1 MEHDSSI
8 EVFTTCPLSNDLTSN
23 QYVDRLIDVARWSD
37 EAGCK
42 GMLVFSD
49 NARLDPW
56 SLSQLIIQRTKTL
69 CPLVAIQ
76 PIYMHPYWIAKQ
88 ITTLAYL
95 HGRRLY
101 LNMVAGGFKNDLE
114 ALNDSTPHDKRYDR
128 LTEYTT
134 IIMRLLASA
143 APVTYEGEF
152 YSVKKLKLAPPLPE
166 PLLPDVFVSGSSE
179 AGVASAK
186 ALNATA
192 IKYPKPSGEE
202 TAPDRDLRLGI
213 RVGIIARQR
222 ESDAWD
228 IAHARFPDDRKGQLT
243 RKLAE
248 KVSDSVWHKQ
258 LSSSLSPATLDD
270 ASVYWLAPF
279 ENYKAMCPY
288 LVGSYDQVGEEL
300 ATYFGAGYRTIIL
313 DTPPDAEELD
323 HTFAA
328 FAAATQQV
336 A

>member
-1 MEHDSSI
+1 MPHDSSI
-8 EVFTTCPLSNDLTSN
+8 EVFTTCPLSNDLASD
-23 QYVDRLIDVARWSD
+23 QYLDRLIDVARWSD

-56 SLSQLIIQRTKTL
+56 SISHLIMQRTKRL

-88 ITTLAYL
+88 ITTFAYL
-95 HGRRLY
+95 YGRRFY

-134 IIMRLLASA
+134 IIMQLLASA
-143 APVTYEGEF
+143 SPVTFEGEF
-152 YSVKKLKLAPPLPE
+152 YSVNKLKLAPPLPQA
-166 PLLPDVFVSGSSE
+166 LLPDVFVSGSSD
-179 AGVASAK
+179 AGVASAR

-202 TAPDRDLRLGI
+202 TAPDSDLRLGI

-228 IAHARFPDDRKGQLT
+228 VARACFPDDRKGQLT

-248 KVSDSVWHKQ
+248 KVSDSVWHQQ
-258 LSSSLSPATLDD
+258 LSSMSSATPDD

-279 ENYKAMCPY
+279 QNYKAMCPY
-288 LVGSYDQVGEEL
+288 LVGSYEQVGDEL
-300 ATYFGAGYRTIIL
+300 ATYFGAGYRTVIL
-313 DTPPDAEELD
+313 DTPRDAEELE

-328 FAAATQQV
+328 FEAATQQAV
-336 A
+336 

>member
-1 MEHDSSI
+1 MERDSSI
-8 EVFTTCPLSNDLTSN
+8 EVFTTCPLSNDLASN
-23 QYVDRLIDVARWSD
+23 QYLDRLIDVARWSD

-56 SLSQLIIQRTKTL
+56 SLSHLIMQRTKRL

-88 ITTLAYL
+88 ITTFAYL
-95 HGRRLY
+95 YGRRFY

-128 LTEYTT
+128 LAEYTT

-152 YSVKKLKLAPPLPE
+152 YSVNKLKLAPPLPE
-166 PLLPDVFVSGSSE
+166 PLLPEVFVSGSSD
-179 AGVASAK
+179 AGVSAAK
-186 ALNATA
+186 ALKATA

-213 RVGIIARQR
+213 RVGIIARQL
-222 ESDAWD
+222 EADAWD
-228 IAHARFPDDRKGQLT
+228 IAHTRFPDDRKGQLT

-248 KVSDSVWHKQ
+248 KVSDSVWHQQ
-258 LSSSLSPATLDD
+258 LSSMSQATLDD

-279 ENYKAMCPY
+279 QNYKAMCPY
-288 LVGSYDQVGEEL
+288 LVGSYDQVGEAL
-300 ATYFGAGYRTIIL
+300 ATYFGAGYRTVIL